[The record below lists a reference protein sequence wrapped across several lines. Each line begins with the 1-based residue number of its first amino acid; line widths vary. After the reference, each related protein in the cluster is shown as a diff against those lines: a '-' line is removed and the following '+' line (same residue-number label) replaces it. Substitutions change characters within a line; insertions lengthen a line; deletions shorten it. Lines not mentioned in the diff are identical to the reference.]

1 MLVATKANESGSAE
15 HWTELRIKG
24 VSKTYIDTRGDDYCA
39 IDGINV
45 SIQRGDFYCLL
56 GPSGC
61 GKSTLLN
68 IIAGFEDISTG
79 EVAFVSGGS
88 EETVRHV
95 RSPGVD
101 RAVIFQD
108 AGEALF
114 PWLTVEENV
123 EFGPKLNGIPAEQ
136 YKPKVGPYLKLVGLD
151 AHSHKF
157 PFELSGGMR
166 QRVQIARSLIME
178 PQMLLMD
185 EPFAALDAIT
195 KRTLQ
200 QELSRIWR
208 ETGKTILY
216 ITHDIMEA
224 LLLGNR
230 VAVMTAGPAAGIKY
244 ETVVDVPAPRSTTDP
259 KLIELTKELESLLH
273 QEARSTQT

>member
-1 MLVATKANESGSAE
+1 VLLATRANQSGAAE
-15 HWTELRIKG
+15 DWTELRIKNA
-24 VSKTYIDTRGDDYCA
+24 SKTYIDTRGDNYCA
-39 IDGINV
+39 IDNIDI

-68 IIAGFEDISTG
+68 IIAGFEDITTG
-79 EVAFVSGGS
+79 EVAFISGGP
-88 EETVRHV
+88 EETIRHV

-244 ETVVDVPAPRSTTDP
+244 ETVVDVPPPRSTTDP

-273 QEARSTQT
+273 QEARST